1 MKNLKTK
8 LLSAN
13 SRNMVAMAIN
23 PNTKTT
29 KIYLHG
35 LAKDGSKQWYESKGI
50 FTKNTALSYFY
61 KGEYKV
67 VFAQG
72 MTITGEEDW
81 I

>member
-1 MKNLKTK
+1 LKNLKTK

-13 SRNMVAMAIN
+13 TRNMVAMAIN

-50 FTKNTALSYFY
+50 YTNKTALSYFY
-61 KGEYKV
+61 SGEYKV

-72 MTITGEEDW
+72 MTKSNVTDW